1 MVTHS
6 SNTVCDDIV
15 RRAAQ
20 LQREREERDSVF
32 ANSFL
37 HLNWPYLLIS
47 KSKGID
53 FDSGGWAS
61 CCVMAGPHAVY
72 CEQDSRCAPVIATY
86 PSDYCQ

>member
-1 MVTHS
+1 MILRDDGGVTAAAMWY
-6 SNTVCDDIV
+6 CAA
-15 RRAAQ
+15 RA
-20 LQREREERDSVF
+20 REGEAVF

-47 KSKGID
+47 KSKSID

-61 CCVMAGPHAVY
+61 CCVIAGPHAVY